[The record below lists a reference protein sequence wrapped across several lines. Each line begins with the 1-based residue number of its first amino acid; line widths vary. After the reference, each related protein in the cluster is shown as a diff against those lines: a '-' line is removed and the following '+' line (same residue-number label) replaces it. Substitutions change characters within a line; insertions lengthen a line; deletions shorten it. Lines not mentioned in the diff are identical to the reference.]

1 MPAQRPGVGA
11 RPLHFN
17 FLDVFIGCS
26 KSTFKDGGANYVIV
40 HLPSFTTRLLVSW
53 WRGAH
58 VRKGSHKHIYWVYA
72 CLTNQL

>member
-26 KSTFKDGGANYVIV
+26 KSTFKDGGANYVVV
-40 HLPSFTTRLLVSW
+40 HLPSFTTRLLSVLVERSSCSE
-53 WRGAH
+53 R
-58 VRKGSHKHIYWVYA
+58 IP
-72 CLTNQL
+72 